1 MSRGKSGTIKK
12 KSQFR
17 LIVKRFCKNKMA
29 VAGMV
34 IMGLMLIVILYAT
47 FFCDYQNAITQDMNL
62 RYGTPSGEHGLA
74 GLLGYD
80 YMGRSML
87 WRVIYGG
94 RTTLLASFGVVALSM
109 VVGGVLG
116 AVCGFVG
123 GRFDAVVMRF
133 MDLLQCIP
141 YVMMAMTI
149 VAALGSTIFNLVVAL
164 ALETIPV
171 LARVVRAS
179 VLTVREM
186 DYIEAAY
193 VAGASKFDVI
203 RRHVIPNAIGPIIV
217 YGTMLIAN
225 QILSISAMSY
235 LGLGAQPPAPE
246 WGYMIS
252 EAGDLLR
259 VYPHLTIIPG
269 VIIILSVLS
278 INLIGDGIHAAVD
291 PKLR

>member
-1 MSRGKSGTIKK
+1 MKKTAGAVKK

-17 LIVKRFCKNKMA
+17 LIVDRFRKNKLA
-29 VAGMV
+29 VAGMC
-34 IMGLMLIVILYAT
+34 IMGLMILVILYAT
-47 FFCDYQNAITQDMNL
+47 FFCDYQKAITQNMKL
-62 RYGTPSGEHGLA
+62 RYGNVSTANGLD

-87 WRVIYGG
+87 WRMIYGG
-94 RTTLLASFGVVALSM
+94 RMTLLASLGVVAISM
-109 VVGGVLG
+109 AFGGLLG
-116 AVCGFVG
+116 AVCGFIG
-123 GRFDAVVMRF
+123 GKFDSIVMRF
-133 MDLLQCIP
+133 MDVLQCIP

-149 VAALGSTIFNLVVAL
+149 VAALGSTILNLVIAL
-164 ALETIPV
+164 ALATIPV

-193 VAGASKFDVI
+193 VAGSTRLGVI
-203 RRHVIPNAIGPIIV
+203 GRHVLPNAIGPIIV

-235 LGLGAQPPAPE
+235 LGLGAQPPTPE

-252 EAGDLLR
+252 EAGNVLR
-259 VYPHLTIIPG
+259 VYPHLTIVPG
-269 VIIILSVLS
+269 IIIILSVLS
-278 INLIGDGIHAAVD
+278 INLIGDGIQAAVD